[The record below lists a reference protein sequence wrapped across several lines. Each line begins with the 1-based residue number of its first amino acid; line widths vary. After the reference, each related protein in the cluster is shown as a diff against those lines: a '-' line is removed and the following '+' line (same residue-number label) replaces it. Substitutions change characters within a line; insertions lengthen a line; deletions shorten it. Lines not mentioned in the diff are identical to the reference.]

1 MKETI
6 NFTILFFITFLVI
19 VPLTS
24 SSIEDGFPS
33 SNIIGKDTNYTVKKG
48 DSLKK
53 IASRFDVTPEEL
65 IKTNKL
71 RNANIINPGQK
82 LRISTKTIVPKTID
96 EGLII
101 NLPEYKIYHFEFGR
115 LYNTYDIAIG
125 KRNWRTPQGKFR
137 IANKTLNPTWRVPPG
152 MARKLKIKKS
162 SVPPGP
168 SNPLGKYWIGLS
180 LPHIGIHSTNQP
192 RSIGKAKSHGC
203 MRMRSEEAKKLYNY
217 INVGTPG
224 EIVYEPVKI
233 AQNNGVIF
241 LEVHDDIYN
250 LVPNL
255 YSHTLN
261 LLKKEGLKNK
271 VDSEIVKKTIEEKR
285 GSPVK
290 IGHNYS
296 NTSYTNIDYID
307 KKVHYVKQKAEK
319 ARKYL
324 KDGKKSEDTQEN
336 SSPIWGSSYSVQNN

>member
-1 MKETI
+1 MRR
-6 NFTILFFITFLVI
+6 ILYITTTFFITFLVI

-53 IASRFDVTPEEL
+53 IASRFDITAEEL
-65 IKTNKL
+65 VKTNKL
-71 RNANIINPGQK
+71 RNANVINPGQK
-82 LRISTKTIVPKTID
+82 LRISTKTIVPKKID
-96 EGLII
+96 KGLII

-115 LYNTYDIAIG
+115 LFNTYDIAIG
-125 KRNWRTPQGKFR
+125 KKNWRTPRGKFE

-192 RSIGKAKSHGC
+192 RTIGKAKSHGC
-203 MRMRSEEAKKLYNY
+203 MRMESDKAKKLFNDV
-217 INVGTPG
+217 NVGTPG
-224 EIVYEPVKI
+224 EIIYQPVKI
-233 AQNNGVIF
+233 AQSDGSIF
-241 LEVHDDIYN
+241 LEVHHDIYG
-250 LVPNL
+250 LFPNI
-255 YSHTLN
+255 YSHALS
-261 LLKKEGLKNK
+261 LLSKEGLKNK
-271 VDSEIVKKTIEEKR
+271 VDIEVVKKAVEEKR

-290 IGHNYS
+290 IGHNYV
-296 NTSYTNIDYID
+296 NTGYTKFDFIDE
-307 KKVHYVKQKAEK
+307 KVEYVKQKAKSYIETK
-319 ARKYL
+319 
-324 KDGKKSEDTQEN
+324 KKSKSTQKE
-336 SSPIWGSSYSVQNN
+336 SSPIWGSSYSVEKN